1 MDLIFKSRQR
11 QIFVVL
17 LWGLVLN
24 ITWFLSSVYLE
35 KNILNRTFIFTLL
48 VYLAL
53 FSFVFAITYSKVFE
67 VKKLFLTYF
76 YVIIGSVALVLTYFI
91 LIALGFI
98 NILGY
103 IILLAIYL
111 CLITF
116 IFSRLTKTIININ
129 FLVWHLLI
137 ALSAVLL
144 HKYLLGSTERYDY
157 GTQFLLSICVLGMS
171 IFCTIHSRKLE

>member
-1 MDLIFKSRQR
+1 MDLIFQRRQR

-17 LWGLVLN
+17 LCGLVLN

-48 VYLAL
+48 VYLVL

-67 VKKLFLTYF
+67 FKKLFLTFF
-76 YVIIGSVALVLTYFI
+76 YVIIGSLALVLTYFI

-111 CLITF
+111 
-116 IFSRLTKTIININ
+116 
-129 FLVWHLLI
+129 
-137 ALSAVLL
+137 
-144 HKYLLGSTERYDY
+144 
-157 GTQFLLSICVLGMS
+157 
-171 IFCTIHSRKLE
+171 